1 MKLCYLLENRR
12 LKPDPTGLAS
22 NPTVQNPAHDSD
34 SLVSTSKSATEP
46 AENSPIQSEKGHHNF
61 FKMIHAKLN
70 WTQENMENKIILL
83 EESLNF
89 KKEDIL
95 DKEIVLEELSKM
107 TAGLKEREE
116 ATKNDSLK
124 TAMDL
129 NSVKMKFGGIVR
141 KMMAVV
147 SEVSVYQAKALGLK
161 DEIDVK
167 VQRLEGIDDKMQ
179 MLFNFRLEEQL
190 KLQTPDP
197 ISTFGSSKALSN
209 HEFSCM
215 ECSWIYIFGYK

>member
-12 LKPDPTGLAS
+12 LKPDPTDLAS
-22 NPTVQNPAHDSD
+22 NPTVQKPVHDSD
-34 SLVSTSKSATEP
+34 SLVSTSKSAIEAT
-46 AENSPIQSEKGHHNF
+46 ENSPIQSEKGHQNF

-89 KKEDIL
+89 KKEEIL

-107 TAGLKEREE
+107 TAGLKEKEE

-129 NSVKMKFGGIVR
+129 NSVKTKFGGIVR

-147 SEVSVYQAKALGLK
+147 SEVSVYQAKALGLR
-161 DEIDVK
+161 DEIEMK
-167 VQRLEGIDDKMQ
+167 VCRLDGIDDKMQ
-179 MLFNFRLEEQL
+179 MLFQFRLEQKL
-190 KLQTPDP
+190 ALQTPDP
-197 ISTFGSSKALSN
+197 ISSFSSSKMLSN
-209 HEFSCM
+209 HYFPCLQ
-215 ECSWIYIFGYK
+215 YF